1 MTSNGITLAKQLPA
15 LHAAGLTHLNLSLD
29 TLQPARFESMTRRKG
44 HARVLQS
51 MHTALALGLD
61 PVKVNVVVM
70 RGQNDDELVDFV
82 RLTEHNSVNVRFIE
96 YMPFD
101 GNVWS
106 DAKMVSYRDMMDT
119 VNAAFPDRPLQR
131 CNDPKVCCWFGC
143 VSYTVHTSSSC
154 M

>member
-1 MTSNGITLAKQLPA
+1 
-15 LHAAGLTHLNLSLD
+15 
-29 TLQPARFESMTRRKG
+29 MTRRKG

-51 MHTALALGLD
+51 IHTALALGYD

-82 RLTEHNSVNVRFIE
+82 RLTEHDAVNVRFIE

-106 DAKMVSYRDMMDT
+106 DAKMVSFRDMMGT
-119 VNAAFPDRPLQR
+119 INAAFPDRPLQR
-131 CNDPKVCCWFGC
+131 CADPKVGGCCSSHMALWC
-143 VSYTVHTSSSC
+143 KQTLHAPSQHDTHTLMLLHRVKLPKTTASLVSRAPSRSSRP
-154 M
+154 